1 MRNRDINVLYALR
14 TAVTLSMR
22 LKICKVI
29 ISFHG
34 AKAVVLLRKIVRC
47 FARDAIMI
55 NLMIERW
62 HYGKSKERRQLP

>member
-1 MRNRDINVLYALR
+1 
-14 TAVTLSMR
+14 MR